1 MFVKL
6 ANPFL
11 RVNKI
16 EKRFE
21 LYKSNN
27 QCQYHLDAVFS
38 LLECL
43 NDKEEMV
50 RHSVENSLLKIGDR
64 HPDEILLIVAEYKK
78 KNPKLTDVIIS
89 TILRY
94 ITHKYNILII

>member
-1 MFVKL
+1 MSVKL
-6 ANPFL
+6 ANPFS
-11 RVNKI
+11 RVHKI
-16 EKRFE
+16 EKRFQC
-21 LYKSNN
+21 YKTN
-27 QCQYHLDAVFS
+27 QKCQYHLDAVFS

-43 NDKEEMV
+43 NDKDEVV

-78 KNPKLTDVIIS
+78 KNPKLSDVIIS

-94 ITHKYNILII
+94 LYYISTL